1 MALKDLLT
9 DLSSFYK
16 DNPYQAKYKT
26 KAGPVNIM
34 ETPFNQ
40 RSLKFGGDRQGG
52 GNSGQPFIQE
62 PIPGVNSDPNAP
74 FPDFLLRDPKNAL
87 NDRVDDLKRIGK
99 FLLTTEGGLF
109 IAKQQLLSLQNP
121 IVPGRPNRS
130 TPISG
135 LYNPLMTLAQVAAA
149 GTGLHIE
156 KQGLFPIFSNTDKYA
171 YIYKNDHNTDNTN
184 RLTILYNFKIRE
196 TQPSI
201 AKAYAPL
208 LGISTDDNLI
218 TSYIGGPNVKLS
230 GKTNIGFASDRLSP
244 FALQLK
250 IEGSLLNAQNKT
262 LDTGINYTGS
272 LGVSSKS
279 QDLGYIQIDTGNT
292 DTNSLNFLGQ
302 NSVYVQGPANSFP
315 TINTDNT
322 VGKGAYTFDQQQLVA
337 RTAIGK
343 VGSTSLGSI
352 TDFRQEVIDSNKNI
366 PAPLGLFAFDYTSN
380 RINRE
385 QRVGLGNPGK
395 RIRERTKLASYDNDT
410 VDRINMLPLYY
421 DDIVLD
427 PDVLTRDLVKF
438 RFEVIDNANPKFSTF
453 IHFRAFLGAIN
464 DNFKAEWN
472 TIKYIGRGENFYNYN
487 GFSRDI
493 SFSFKVH
500 PQSRAEMKSIYQKL
514 QYLASSLAPD
524 YSNGYMK
531 GNLVRLTIG
540 DYLYIVPGFIS
551 NLTYNI
557 PEDAAWEIS
566 LTEPEGGVDAGT
578 METPKLF
585 DVNVSFTPIHDF
597 VPQVGNKTSTALI
610 TPARATNTYLDTVGY
625 NQLTEE
631 GGLNNKTYDFN
642 NDFTKE
648 KTFTFN
654 SGSSNGT
661 DYINA
666 ANLRSFA
673 TGEFLKPGKAGR
685 TKVEIGPIKNLD
697 GLVAANQV
705 KIKPKKKQ
713 DTPPKVVKPKKKK
726 QTEGG
731 FSQLVNTI
739 SDFFN

>member
-40 RSLKFGGDRQGG
+40 RSLKFGGDRPGG
-52 GNSGQPFIQE
+52 GSSGQPFIQE
-62 PIPGVNSDPNAP
+62 PLPGVNSDPNAP

-87 NDRVDDLKRIGK
+87 NDRVDDLERIGK

-109 IAKQQLLSLQNP
+109 IAKQELLSLQNP
-121 IVPGRPNRS
+121 IVPGRPNRA
-130 TPISG
+130 TPTSG
-135 LYNPLMTLAQVAAA
+135 LYNPLMTLAQVGAA

-156 KQGLFPIFSNTDKYA
+156 KQGLYPIFDPTQKYD
-171 YIYKNDHNTDNTN
+171 YIYKTDHNAEDTN
-184 RLTILYNFKIRE
+184 RLTILYKSKIKGFENAGEVSKALVEGFK
-196 TQPSI
+196 
-201 AKAYAPL
+201 
-208 LGISTDDNLI
+208 LGLVPTPASGFNSQTIM
-218 TSYIGGPNVKLS
+218 SYLGGPNVKLS
-230 GKTNIGFASDRLSP
+230 GKTNIGFSSNRVYGGNIETQTEKSLGDAST
-244 FALQLK
+244 ATKLK
-250 IEGSLLNAQNKT
+250 TIL
-262 LDTGINYTGS
+262 NYTGS
-272 LGVSSKS
+272 LGVSNKVSGS
-279 QDLGYIQIDTGNT
+279 GYIQNFNTGNT
-292 DTNSLNFLGQ
+292 GTNSTSWLGQ
-302 NSVYVQGPANSFP
+302 NSVYLLGPANSFP
-315 TINTDNT
+315 TMNPANTT
-322 VGKGAYTFDQQQLVA
+322 EKGAFTFTQLQLKDQESFIKL
-337 RTAIGK
+337 GK
-343 VGSTSLGSI
+343 SI
-352 TDFRQEVIDSNKNI
+352 PQDFRRTIVQDPANKI
-366 PAPLGLFAFDYTSN
+366 PANLGLFAFNYQSAT
-380 RINRE
+380 INRE

-395 RIRERTKLASYDNDT
+395 RNRIRAKLTEYDNDT

-453 IHFRAFLGAIN
+453 VHFRAFLGAIN

-472 TIKYIGRGENFYNYN
+472 PIKYIGRGENFYNYS

-557 PEDAAWEIS
+557 PEEAAWEIS

-597 VPQVGNKTSTALI
+597 VPQVGNKRSTALI
-610 TPARATNTYLDTVGY
+610 TPASATNTYLDGVD
-625 NQLTEE
+625 E
-631 GGLNNKTYDFN
+631 GRPKNNKIYDFN
-642 NDFTKE
+642 NKNSKKE
-648 KTFTFN
+648 GFSFN

-661 DYINA
+661 DYINSN
-666 ANLRSFA
+666 NLEQFA
-673 TGEFLKPGKAGR
+673 TKKLVPIIVPEAPG
-685 TKVEIGPIKNLD
+685 GPTNFTGNAPTGNAI
-697 GLVAANQV
+697 
-705 KIKPKKKQ
+705 PF
-713 DTPPKVVKPKKKK
+713 P
-726 QTEGG
+726 
-731 FSQLVNTI
+731 
-739 SDFFN
+739 